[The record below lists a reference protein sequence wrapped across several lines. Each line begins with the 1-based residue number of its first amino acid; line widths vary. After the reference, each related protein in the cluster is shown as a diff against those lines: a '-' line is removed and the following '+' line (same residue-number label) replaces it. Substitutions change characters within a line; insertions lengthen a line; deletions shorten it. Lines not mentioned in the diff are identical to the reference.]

1 MSDDQERLLFQV
13 VGAAFPQGG
22 SPDGVDPGIENPLIV
37 TLDVELT
44 GAVRPDIL
52 EWLERLQTLP
62 RFAAMPGI

>member
-22 SPDGVDPGIENPLIV
+22 SADGVDPGSENPLIV

-44 GAVRPDIL
+44 GAVHPDIL
-52 EWLERLQTLP
+52 EWLERLKTLP